1 MDGAAIPLSTDA
13 VGSGKVESA
22 PASPH
27 ELLEQSLELFFSK
40 LKYLPQP
47 DIDLLEAA
55 YRFSEVAH
63 EGQYRKSGEPYIS
76 HPLAVAT
83 ILADWHL
90 DPQVLM
96 AALLHDVVEDTA
108 VTKEELQELFGK
120 PVAELV
126 DGLSK
131 LEKIEFQS
139 HEEAQAENFRKM
151 LLAMARDI
159 RIILIK
165 IADRLHNMQTLDA
178 MRADKQRRIARETMD
193 IYAPIAN
200 RIGLNAVYQ
209 SLQDLS
215 FRYLHPN
222 RYQVLSKAVKAARG
236 NRRQLIDKILAALQT
251 KLESAKLKFS
261 VSGREKNLFSIYKK
275 MQEKHLTFSEV
286 LDIYGFRVVVEDE
299 PSCYLTLGAL
309 HALYKPIP
317 GKFKDYIAIPKANG
331 YQSLHTTLFG
341 PYGTPIEVQ
350 IRTKD
355 MHRTAEDGIASHWM
369 YKSTD
374 GHMNEAHQRT
384 HKWLQRLLDIQSESG
399 DAAEFLEHIKVDLFP
414 DEVYVFTPKGRIL
427 ALPQGATPIDFAYA
441 VHTDIGTHCV
451 AARIN
456 YELMPLRTRLRSGDR
471 VEIVTD
477 NQAFP
482 NPSWLSFVS
491 TGKARSQIRHYLKT
505 MQYNESVALGESLL
519 EQAFDVLAPTRGDHP
534 PEMWDRYLKEI
545 GSKSKDEVLAD
556 IGLGKKLSM
565 VVARALLKLSGIE
578 AVDMSGLPAIQ
589 LRGWESSALHYG
601 KCCYPLPGDKIV
613 GLVTKGQGLVVHM
626 SDCHHVTN
634 PEVNPENLVE
644 IDWDPPSDKQYDVGL
659 DVIAVN
665 DRGVLAQ
672 VAAVVSDHNANI
684 VNVHLE
690 EFDQRPNFTYIRFL
704 LQVQNRAQLED
715 IIRNLHA
722 MQIVESIR
730 RRRN

>member
-1 MDGAAIPLSTDA
+1 MEEPAVHPAESTL
-13 VGSGKVESA
+13 VEPKGA
-22 PASPH
+22 PAAGSTTA
-27 ELLEQSLELFFSK
+27 LLEQEIAAFFAK
-40 LKYLPQP
+40 LKYLPES
-47 DIDLLEAA
+47 DIKALEAA

-63 EGQYRKSGEPYIS
+63 EGQYRKSGEPYVS
-76 HPLAVAT
+76 HPLAVAS

-90 DPQVLM
+90 DPQVLT

-108 VTKEELQELFGK
+108 VTKDELQELFGK
-120 PVAELV
+120 SVAELV

-131 LEKIEFQS
+131 LEQIEFQS

-165 IADRLHNMQTLDA
+165 IADRLHNMRTLDV
-178 MRADKQRRIARETMD
+178 MRPEKQRRIARETMD

-209 SLQDLS
+209 DLQDLS
-215 FRYLHPN
+215 FRFLHPN

-236 NRRQLIDKILAALQT
+236 NRRQLIDKILAAIQQ
-251 KLESAKLKFS
+251 KLNNAKLAAT
-261 VSGREKNLFSIYKK
+261 VAGREKNLFSIYKK

-299 PSCYLTLGAL
+299 PTCYLTLGVL
-309 HALYKPIP
+309 HSLYKPIP

-350 IRTKD
+350 IRTRE

-374 GHMNEAHQRT
+374 GTLNDAQQRT

-427 ALPQGATPIDFAYA
+427 ALPQGATAIDFAYA

-471 VEIVTD
+471 VEVVTD
-477 NQAFP
+477 PAAFP

-491 TGKARSQIRHYLKT
+491 TGKARSHIRHYLKT
-505 MQYNESVALGESLL
+505 MQFSESVALGESLL
-519 EQAFDVLAPTRGDHP
+519 EQALDVLAPQREAL
-534 PEMWDRYLKEI
+534 PEVIWDKYLKDI
-545 GSKSKDEVLAD
+545 GVKSKEEVLTD

-565 VVARALLKLSGIE
+565 VVARALLKLSGVVMAEQQQI
-578 AVDMSGLPAIQ
+578 PAIQ

-613 GLVTKGQGLVVHM
+613 GLVTKGQGLVVHVADCPAVTQ
-626 SDCHHVTN
+626 SD
-634 PEVNPENLVE
+634 VNPENLVE
-644 IDWDPPSDKQYDVGL
+644 IDWDPPSGKTYEAGL

-672 VAAVVSDHNANI
+672 VASVISDHNANI
-684 VNVHLE
+684 VNVQLE
-690 EFDQRPNFTYIRFL
+690 EFEQRPNFTFIRFL
-704 LQVQNRAQLED
+704 LQVQSRAQLED
-715 IIRNLHA
+715 IMRNLNV
-722 MQIVESIR
+722 MQVVETIR
-730 RRRN
+730 RRKL